1 MCQVELARD
10 TGRLDEPSCCR
21 LLKFHQCNFVNVMH
35 GCAKGCVMV
44 PPVAVTDMTAS
55 VSERAEAILAFER
68 AWWQYA
74 GAKEDAI
81 AEHFGLSSSAYYQL
95 LNALLD
101 DEAAQAFDP
110 LLVKRLKR
118 QRAQRQRERA
128 ASRTASSR

>member
-1 MCQVELARD
+1 
-10 TGRLDEPSCCR
+10 
-21 LLKFHQCNFVNVMH
+21 
-35 GCAKGCVMV
+35 MV

-55 VSERAEAILAFER
+55 VSERAEEILAFER

-81 AEHFGLSSSAYYQL
+81 LERFGLSSTAYYQL

-118 QRAQRQRERA
+118 QRAERQRQRA